1 MIRAS
6 GGQSMTQKD
15 LWRPYTKYE
24 LGETAIITWG
34 RYDAVLTCEQPGKT
48 EGQVPQRP
56 QVGPKDFQGYET
68 LQTRIKDGTVEWSC
82 RVRPRYKS

>member
-1 MIRAS
+1 
-6 GGQSMTQKD
+6 MTQEN
-15 LWRPYTKYE
+15 LWRPYTKYQ

-56 QVGPKDFQGYET
+56 QIDPTGFQGDET
-68 LQTRIKDGTVEWSC
+68 HRTRIKDGTVEWSY
-82 RVRPRYKS
+82 RVHPRYKS